1 MTTNYCN
8 TDLSTFKD
16 LSSKLEI
23 EKTTVDSPK
32 ILIITAKYIKK
43 LSYDSQKVYD
53 KDNSNSNKFYTPDK
67 LDKEILY
74 FDPLILSTS
83 ITDISKKNYIPNN
96 AIALAYV
103 YFDMN
108 IFDLKDPSTYFP
120 RTFKKFWTG
129 YLIIHSNGHYGTY
142 SSGGSKISGAYENNG
157 GNFEALD
164 ITLIQLNDANDNIS
178 LIFNASTW
186 NILYTNIKFCDTLIK
201 YAEYYPATGSEADSA
216 KFTTFKT
223 KYNEYLVSGTSISDS
238 VFSIPLRMKLIML

>member
-1 MTTNYCN
+1 MTTTNYCN
-8 TDLSTFKD
+8 TDLTSFKD

-23 EKTTVDSPK
+23 EKTTVESPK

-43 LSYDSQKVYD
+43 SSYDAQKNP
-53 KDNSNSNKFYTPDK
+53 DNPNKYYTPDK
-67 LDKEILY
+67 LDNEILY

-83 ITDISKKNYIPNN
+83 ITDISNKNYIPNN

-108 IFDLKDPSTYFP
+108 IFDLKDSSTYFP

-129 YLIIHSNGHYGTY
+129 YLIIHSNGHYGMY

-157 GNFEALD
+157 GNFAALD

-201 YAEYYPATGSEADSA
+201 YAEYYSA
-216 KFTTFKT
+216 KANSQADIANFNTFKT
-223 KYNEYLVSGTSISDS
+223 KYNEYLVSGTTISDS